1 MVEIFLKKG
10 LKQPFFKFQI
20 YRKGFFHTV
29 CLPSKN
35 SPKSVAEIC
44 NIFFAK
50 NGYFKPFFANPSTN
64 TQNNEIFS
72 KIFQNPSIRIL
83 NGGIRILN
91 GGIRILNGGIR
102 IFVGGKKI
110 VNFL

>member
-83 NGGIRILN
+83 NGGIRI
-91 GGIRILNGGIR
+91 
-102 IFVGGKKI
+102 FVGGKKKI